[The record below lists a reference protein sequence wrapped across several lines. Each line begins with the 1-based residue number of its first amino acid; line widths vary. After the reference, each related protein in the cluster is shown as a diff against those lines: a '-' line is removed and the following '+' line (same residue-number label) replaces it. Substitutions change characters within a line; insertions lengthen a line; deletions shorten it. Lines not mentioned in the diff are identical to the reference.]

1 VIDQGNLIPAQ
12 RRDLITKYMQD
23 HQAARVSTLGD
34 LTGVSES
41 TVRRDLEWLE
51 SQGVL
56 ERTHGGAILSQRL
69 PHEPHY
75 AHSALAHPAEKRW
88 IGAAAASLVEDG
100 DVIFLNSG
108 TTATEAMRS
117 LLARP
122 NLANI
127 TVITSNITAGMQAAE
142 PSFEILLLGGTLR
155 AVSSSTSGRFAIEM
169 LNQVYASKAFIGVD
183 GISLRYHCTTPASAE
198 AEVASAMIERTR
210 GMVAI
215 IADHSKWGVVSNFEL
230 AKIDQIQ
237 ALITD
242 SRLDDE
248 ARLQLEARGV
258 NVIIAPV
265 PTTREADR
273 LSPEGQE
280 IEDAPVLQKS

>member
-12 RRDLITKYMQD
+12 RRNLITEYIQQ
-23 HQAARVSTLGD
+23 HQVARISTLGK
-34 LTGVSES
+34 LTGVSEA

-51 SQGVL
+51 NQGVL

-100 DVIFLNSG
+100 DVVFLNSG
-108 TTATEAMRS
+108 TTATEVMRS

-127 TVITSNITAGMQAAE
+127 TVITSNITAATQAAE
-142 PSFEILLLGGTLR
+142 TPFEILLLGGTLR
-155 AVSSSTSGRFAIEM
+155 AVSSSTAGRFAVEM

-198 AEVASAMIERTR
+198 AEVASLMIERTR
-210 GMVAI
+210 GMAAI

-242 SRLDDE
+242 NRLDDE

-258 NVIIAPV
+258 NVIIAPISSR
-265 PTTREADR
+265 RETDR
-273 LSPEGQE
+273 MPQSGKVT
-280 IEDAPVLQKS
+280 EDTHVVE